1 MQNIFLFAHN
11 SLMKKSILIKLLN
24 IVFVSL
30 IMSVILGG
38 IFSLYANLN
47 LINNNNFCNIM
58 LYSTR
63 TVNINECNAVSA
75 SNELSVIGEFS
86 TDYSLSCKE
95 RKHNIE
101 LAADA
106 LDGTFI
112 DSGKDLSFND
122 IVGART
128 KERGYKTAKVI
139 INGEYTDGIG
149 GGVCQVSSTL
159 YNAWILSGLD
169 VVQYC
174 AHSLPSSYVD
184 FSRDATVSEYIDLVL
199 RNNSPMEVYISAI
212 ASDGKISIKIYGIA
226 HGKTYRVISELIETV
241 KPDKAI
247 FEEIEDDVKTVTYE
261 ILREGKVGFKSR
273 AIIEELKEGVVI
285 NTRILRE
292 DFYKPTPPKILK
304 KIPRQSER
312 VLS

>member
-1 MQNIFLFAHN
+1 
-11 SLMKKSILIKLLN
+11 MKTSALIKILN

-38 IFSLYANLN
+38 IFLLFANFN
-47 LINNNNFCNIM
+47 INNNNNHNN
-58 LYSTR
+58 LPL
-63 TVNINECNAVSA
+63 CNARIDNTAISA
-75 SNELSVIGEFS
+75 PNELSLIGEYS
-86 TDYSLSCKE
+86 TDYSLSCME

-101 LAADA
+101 LAAEA

-112 DSGKDLSFND
+112 DSGKELSFNGT
-122 IVGART
+122 VGART

-159 YNAWILSGLD
+159 YNAWILSGLE
-169 VVQYC
+169 VVQCC

-184 FSRDATVSEYIDLVL
+184 FSRDATVSEYIDLIL
-199 RNNSPMEVYISAI
+199 RNNTPIETYISAI
-212 ASDGKISIKIYGIA
+212 ANDGIITIKIYGIA
-226 HGKTYRVISELIETV
+226 HGKTYRVKSEVIETV
-241 KPDKAI
+241 KPDKVV

-261 ILREGKVGFKSR
+261 ILREGKAGFKSR
-273 AIIEELKEGVVI
+273 AIIEEIKDGLII

-312 VLS
+312 VIP